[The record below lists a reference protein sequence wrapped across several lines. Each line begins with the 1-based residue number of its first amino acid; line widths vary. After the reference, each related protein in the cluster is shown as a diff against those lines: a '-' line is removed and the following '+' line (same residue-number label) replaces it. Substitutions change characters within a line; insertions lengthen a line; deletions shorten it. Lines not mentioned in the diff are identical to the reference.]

1 MRKANRDTGLHDSRG
16 PPDMQLTK
24 LQRLLLVMSIAFGCV
39 PYVARAVEDTPVE
52 VIAHPSVDESYLTP
66 KYLRAVFTM
75 HLRTWPDG
83 QPVHFFV
90 LEDKHPVHQ
99 AFCRQHL
106 GTYPYVLRTIW
117 DRRVFTGTGVHPE
130 VVRNEEEMRQEVFS
144 TPGAIG
150 YISPARVGL
159 MNSPLLESSARTTQ

>member
-1 MRKANRDTGLHDSRG
+1 MH
-16 PPDMQLTK
+16 LTK
-24 LQRLLLVMSIAFGCV
+24 LQHLLFVLCIAFGCMS
-39 PYVARAVEDTPVE
+39 PVARAVDDISVE
-52 VIAHPSVDESYLTP
+52 VIAHPSVDERYLTP
-66 KYLRAVFTM
+66 RYLRAVFTM

-83 QPVHFFV
+83 QPVQFFV

-117 DRRVFTGTGVHPE
+117 DRRVFTGTGVHPD
-130 VVRNEEEMRQEVFS
+130 VVRNEEEMRQEVLS

-150 YISPARVGL
+150 YFSPARVGA
-159 MNSPLLESSARTTQ
+159 MSSRHLEFSARTTQ